1 MIYLNELGMVCSLGV
16 TLTEIKRRML
26 DLAESGLTL
35 TDAYSPGRLLPVGR
49 VDAELPPLD
58 ELPVPQ
64 QSRNNA
70 LALAALNQIRPAINA
85 AIESFGPDRIGTV
98 IGTSTS
104 GIAEAEA
111 ALREFNANGVLPA
124 QFHYGQQ
131 ELCSPAV
138 TVAATLGI
146 AGPAYVH
153 SSACASSA
161 KALTSAA
168 RLIEMGICDAVL
180 AGGVDSLCAF
190 TVAGFAGLR

>member
-16 TLTEIKRRML
+16 TLTEIKHRML
-26 DLAESGLTL
+26 DLAESGLIL

-64 QSRNNA
+64 RSRNNA
-70 LALAALNQIRPAINA
+70 LALAALDQLRPAINT
-85 AIESFGPDRIGTV
+85 AIEYFGADRIGTV

-104 GIAEAEA
+104 GIAEGEA
-111 ALREFNANGVLPA
+111 ALRAFNANGALPA

-131 ELCSPAV
+131 ELCSPPI
-138 TVAATLGI
+138 TVAAVLGLT
-146 AGPAYVH
+146 GPAYVH

-161 KALTSAA
+161 KALTSTA
-168 RLIEMGICDAVL
+168 RLIDMRICDAVL

-190 TVAGFAGLR
+190 TVAGYAA